1 MDFSFGQ
8 WLLAVAG
15 ALMVGLAKT
24 GLPGLGILCVV
35 VFASILPAKES
46 SGFILPMLI
55 FADSVAVA
63 AYWRHTQWRH
73 LLRLFPWTG
82 AGVLVGWW
90 AMERISDAQAQVMIG
105 GIVLALLGMQLWRR
119 WREKEARVTSM
130 KVGGEEIALPGI
142 WFAPLLG
149 VLAGFTTLVSNAA
162 GPLMSIYLLAMGMPK
177 MKFIGTAAVFFFL
190 LNCFKVPF
198 MVNLGL
204 ITTGSF
210 SFNLLLAPAV
220 LTGALLGR
228 WLLPR
233 INQRVFEALVLGL
246 SALAGLRLL
255 LGV

>member
-1 MDFSFGQ
+1 MDFSSGQ

-15 ALMVGLAKT
+15 ALMIGLAKT

-63 AYWRHTQWRH
+63 TYWRHTQWRH

-82 AGVLVGWW
+82 AGVLAGWW
-90 AMERISDAQAQVMIG
+90 AMDRISDAQAQVMIG
-105 GIVLALLGMQLWRR
+105 SIVLALLGMQLWRR
-119 WREKEARVTSM
+119 WREGKLAGSM
-130 KVGGEEIALPGI
+130 KIGAEEIVLPGV

-198 MVNLGL
+198 MVNLQL
-204 ITTGSF
+204 ITSDSF
-210 SFNLLLAPAV
+210 SFNLLLLPAV
-220 LTGALLGR
+220 LAGALLGR

-233 INQRVFEALVLGL
+233 INQSVFEALVLGL

-255 LGV
+255 WGA